1 MEHNGEAPST
11 RERLLREAEIL
22 FARKGYHAVSVR
34 EITDAAG
41 CNLASVN
48 YHFGN
53 KESLYIEVFRSLWM
67 ERAAV
72 IRKRFEEKA
81 GSGGAESMETVVRS
95 LAEAF
100 LEGPL
105 TDEERLLHAQLVI
118 REIIQPTE
126 AFQVIFQFAMKPF
139 LTNIAGRL
147 RPFLPAGMSEEDL
160 LLHVFSV
167 FSMVLYFNFART
179 AVSQL
184 ADKPYDP
191 DFIRTLISH
200 IVRFSLHGLGPE
212 KPEGPGPQ

>member
-1 MEHNGEAPST
+1 MERNVEVPST

-53 KESLYIEVFRSLWM
+53 KENLYVEVFRSRWI
-67 ERAAV
+67 ERANR
-72 IRKRFEEKA
+72 IRMCFEEKILK
-81 GSGGAESMETVVRS
+81 GGPPSAESVIRC

-105 TDEERLLHAQLVI
+105 TGEERLLHVQLIV
-118 REIIQPTE
+118 REMIKPTK
-126 AFQVIFQFAMKPF
+126 AYPVIFTSAMKPF
-139 LTNIAGRL
+139 MENIARRL
-147 RPFLPAGMSEEDL
+147 RPFLPPGMGKEDVI
-160 LLHVFSV
+160 LHIFSV

-179 AVSQL
+179 AILQL
-184 ADKPYDP
+184 TEIPYDA
-191 DFIRTLISH
+191 DFIQTIVSH
-200 IVRFSLHGLGPE
+200 IVRFSLHGLGSE
-212 KPEGPGPQ
+212 EIKGVH

>member
-1 MEHNGEAPST
+1 MERTGEAQST

-48 YHFGN
+48 YHFKN
-53 KESLYIEVFRSLWM
+53 KESLYIEVFRSLWLQ
-67 ERAAV
+67 RAAG
-72 IRKRFEEKA
+72 IRRRFEEKIRN
-81 GSGGAESMETVVRS
+81 GGPESLETVIRC

-179 AVSQL
+179 AISQL
-184 ADKPYDP
+184 VQRSYDP

-200 IVRFSLHGLGPE
+200 IVRFSLHGLDPG
-212 KPEGPGPQ
+212 KPVEPGPR

>member
-1 MEHNGEAPST
+1 MERNGEAQST

-53 KESLYIEVFRSLWM
+53 KESLYIEVFRSLWL
-67 ERAAV
+67 ERAAG
-72 IRKRFEEKA
+72 IRARFEEKIRN
-81 GSGGAESMETVVRS
+81 GKPESMETVIRS

-118 REIIQPTE
+118 REMVQPTK
-126 AFQVIFQFAMKPF
+126 AFQVVFTMAMKPF
-139 LTNIAGRL
+139 LESIAARL
-147 RPFLPAGMSEEDL
+147 RPFLAPGMSEEEL
-160 LLHVFSV
+160 ILNIFSV

-200 IVRFSLHGLGPE
+200 IVRFSLHGF
-212 KPEGPGPQ
+212 GPGKTGNLLP

>member
-1 MEHNGEAPST
+1 MERNEETPST
-11 RERLLREAEIL
+11 RERLLREAETL

-81 GSGGAESMETVVRS
+81 GSGRMESMETVVRG

-118 REIIQPTE
+118 REMIQPTK
-126 AFQVIFQFAMKPF
+126 AFHVVFTMAMKPF
-139 LTNIAGRL
+139 LENIAARL
-147 RPFLPAGMSEEDL
+147 RPFLAPGMRDEEL
-160 LLHVFSV
+160 ILNIFSV

-179 AVSQL
+179 AVSRL
-184 ADKPYDP
+184 TDRPYDP

-212 KPEGPGPQ
+212 KPGESGP